1 MIVVPTLRH
10 KGTEY
15 FSTEA
20 GRGLF
25 KLLNI
30 FDTHLHLSILV
41 NIVVEERFFSY
52 QKFCEFSASILPFI
66 ITFVNFLIVLI
77 YNQQRKRY
85 SRKLS

>member
-1 MIVVPTLRH
+1 MIVVPTLRY
-10 KGTEY
+10 KGAEC

-30 FDTHLHLSILV
+30 FAAHLHLSILV
-41 NIVVEERFFSY
+41 NIVMEERFFSY
-52 QKFCEFSASILPFI
+52 QKFCEFPPSILPFI
-66 ITFVNFLIVLI
+66 ITLIDFLIGLI